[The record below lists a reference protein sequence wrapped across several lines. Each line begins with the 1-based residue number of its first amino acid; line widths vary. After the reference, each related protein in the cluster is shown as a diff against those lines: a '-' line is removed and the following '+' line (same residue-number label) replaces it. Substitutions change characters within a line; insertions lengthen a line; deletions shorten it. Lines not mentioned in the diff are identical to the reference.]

1 MNTDS
6 LTHKMIEALQRAVE
20 LAREHQNL
28 EFSQWHLLK
37 ALLEQ
42 ADTTFTILIDRAN
55 VRDEVVRIVNNGLDA
70 VAKSSA
76 EVSSVDIRP
85 NREFI
90 KLIERAEKEAKN
102 LGDTHVS
109 TEHVLLAAAEQ
120 KLINVDYN
128 ELKNNIESVRGGR
141 KVMDQSPENKQN
153 VLEKYGQDFTEL
165 ARSGKLDPVIGRDE
179 EIRRVMQ
186 VLSRRT
192 KNNPVLIGEPGV
204 GKTAI
209 AEGLAQRIVNGDVPS
224 SLKNKK
230 LIELSIGSLLAGAKY
245 RGEFEERFKAV
256 IDEVEKSDG
265 EIILFVDEL
274 HTIVG
279 AGKSEGSVDA
289 GNMIK
294 PSLARGKMHLIGATT
309 LDEYRQYVEKDAALE
324 RRFQPVYVN
333 EPSVEDSIAILRGL
347 QEKYEIH
354 HGVKITDD
362 ALIAAARLSDR
373 YIADRFLPDKA
384 VDLIDEATSALK
396 IEIESMPTELDRAKR
411 KQMQLEIELTTL
423 KKDKSESA
431 KARKKEL
438 EQQIADLKESS
449 SGLET
454 QWLREKELI
463 DNLNQASENLD
474 QYKSELEAAQREND
488 LAKAGELQ
496 YGKIPEAE
504 KAIAKAKSELAKLD
518 GDKRLLKEEVTS
530 EDIARVVARWT
541 GIPVSRLLES
551 ESEKLVHL
559 EKELEKRVIGQDR
572 AITAVANAIRRSRA
586 GISDEGRPI
595 GSFLFLGPTGV
606 GKTETAKAL
615 AEQLFDDEDAM
626 VRIDMSEYMEQH
638 AVARLIGSP
647 PGYVGYEQGGQL
659 TEAVRR
665 RPYAVVLFDEVEKAH
680 PDVFNALLQIL
691 DDGRLTDGQGRT
703 VNFTNT
709 VIIMTSNLGSD
720 LILNTNFPSRH
731 SKLDL
736 ESSQTKN
743 AKGIQN
749 KLDPRIKSE
758 DDSPIGLTDEALE
771 IALNDRLRAHF
782 RPEFLNRIDDI
793 VVFER
798 LSEALMNNIVG
809 VQLERVI
816 KHLKT
821 SKNITL
827 TIDESVKKHLAEVGY
842 DPNYGA
848 RPLKRLIQT
857 DLLDPLALEI
867 IEGKV
872 KDGQKIIATFSQ
884 NRVSFSETR

>member
-1 MNTDS
+1 MDTEK
-6 LTHKMIEALQRAVE
+6 LTHKMIEALQGAVS
-20 LAREHQNL
+20 LARERQNL
-28 EFSQWHLLK
+28 ELSEWHLLK
-37 ALLEQ
+37 SLLEQ
-42 ADTTFTILIDRAN
+42 ADTTFNVLIDQTQA
-55 VRDEVVRIVNNGLDA
+55 RDEVVRTVNDGLDA
-70 VAKSSA
+70 AAKSNS

-85 NREFI
+85 SRVFI
-90 KLIERAEKEAKN
+90 RLIERAEKEAKD

-109 TEHVLLAAAEQ
+109 TEHVLLAAVEQ
-120 KLINVDYN
+120 KLINLDYDD
-128 ELKNNIESVRGGR
+128 LKHNVENARGGQ

-165 ARSGKLDPVIGRDE
+165 ARAGKLDPVIGRDE

-224 SLKNKK
+224 SLKNKQVV
-230 LIELSIGSLLAGAKY
+230 ELSIGSLLAGAKY

-265 EIILFVDEL
+265 QIILFVDEL

-279 AGKSEGSVDA
+279 AGKSEGAVDA

-324 RRFQPVYVN
+324 RRFQPVYVD

-411 KQMQLEIELTTL
+411 KQMQLEIELEAL
-423 KKDKSESA
+423 KKDKSDSA
-431 KARKKEL
+431 KTRKKEL
-438 EQQIADLKESS
+438 EQQIANLKESS
-449 SGLET
+449 SGLEA
-454 QWLREKELI
+454 QWQHEKQLI
-463 DNLNQASENLD
+463 ENLNQVSEQLD
-474 QYKSELEAAQREND
+474 QYKSELESAQRENN

-504 KAIAKAKSELAKLD
+504 KAIKKAKGELEKLD
-518 GDKRLLKEEVTS
+518 GDKRLLKDEVTS
-530 EDIARVVARWT
+530 EDIARVVGRWT
-541 GIPVSRLLES
+541 GIPVARLLES
-551 ESEKLVHL
+551 ESQKLIHL
-559 EKELEKRVIGQDR
+559 ESELEKRVIGQDR
-572 AITAVANAIRRSRA
+572 AVKAVANAIRRSRA
-586 GISDEGRPI
+586 GISDESRPI

-615 AEQLFDDEDAM
+615 AEQLFDDEDAI

-680 PDVFNALLQIL
+680 PDVFNSLLQIL

-703 VNFTNT
+703 INFTNT
-709 VIIMTSNLGSD
+709 IIILTSNLGSD
-720 LILNTNFPSRH
+720 LILN
-731 SKLDL
+731 SK
-736 ESSQTKN
+736 
-743 AKGIQN
+743 
-749 KLDPRIKSE
+749 PE
-758 DDSPIGLTDEALE
+758 DDEALE
-771 IALNDRLRAHF
+771 TQLQDRLRAHF

-798 LSEALMNNIVG
+798 LSEKLMTKIVD
-809 VQLERVI
+809 VQLERVAN
-816 KHLKT
+816 HLKQ

-827 TIDESVKKHLAEVGY
+827 RLDESVKRHLAEVGY
-842 DPNYGA
+842 DPSFGA

-872 KDGQKIIATFSQ
+872 KEGQTITATLVGGNVTF
-884 NRVSFSETR
+884 TA